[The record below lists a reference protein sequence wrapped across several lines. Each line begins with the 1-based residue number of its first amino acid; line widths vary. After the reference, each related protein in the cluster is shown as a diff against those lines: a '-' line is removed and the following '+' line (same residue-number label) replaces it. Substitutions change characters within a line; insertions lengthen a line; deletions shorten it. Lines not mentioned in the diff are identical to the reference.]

1 MSCDCY
7 NDITEIPSDEELL
20 PKLLVIL
27 LRSHQLNWAESRL
40 RIITRNYW
48 MMQEVIE
55 DKNDYILPSIE
66 RAVERA
72 FNTGDPTTAL
82 KTEIENLDILNWKA
96 AYGEGDNYT
105 EWDAEREPLDVF
117 SASAKKL
124 GRSVRR
130 WEE

>member
-20 PKLLVIL
+20 PKLLMVL
-27 LRSHQLNWAESRL
+27 LKSHQLDWAESRL
-40 RIITRNYW
+40 RTITRNYW

-55 DKNDYILPSIE
+55 DEGDYILPGIE

-72 FNTGDPTTAL
+72 FNTDNPTIAL
-82 KTEIENLDILNWKA
+82 KAEIQNLDILNWKA
-96 AYGEGDNYT
+96 AYGEGDNYA
-105 EWDAEREPLDVF
+105 EWDAEQEPLDVF
-117 SASAKKL
+117 SASAKEL
-124 GRSVRR
+124 GFSVRH